1 MFLFSVQ
8 VFLLLSQ
15 ATSDGGQL
23 VSMRTTETAVEGM
36 HTAGAEPLAGA
47 EFVSVTA
54 FVGVADIVGV
64 AGADGCAACS
74 FFDTESSIAILRP
87 TLPLTIA
94 ATTINATIINID
106 VFLWRNPKIVFG
118 VGVEGHFS
126 T

>member
-1 MFLFSVQ
+1 
-8 VFLLLSQ
+8 
-15 ATSDGGQL
+15 
-23 VSMRTTETAVEGM
+23 VSMRTMDAAVEGM
-36 HTAGAEPLAGA
+36 HTAGMKPLAGA

-64 AGADGCAACS
+64 AGADCSAACS
-74 FFDTESSIAILRP
+74 FFDTEFLIAILPP

-94 ATTINATIINID
+94 ATTTNAAMINIQE
-106 VFLWRNPKIVFG
+106 FWRRNPKIVFG

>member
-1 MFLFSVQ
+1 MLIEMIE
-8 VFLLLSQ
+8 
-15 ATSDGGQL
+15 A
-23 VSMRTTETAVEGM
+23 AVKRM
-36 HTAGAEPLAGA
+36 HTARVKLLARI

-54 FVGVADIVGV
+54 FVGIADIVGV

-74 FFDTESSIAILRP
+74 FFDTESSIAILRL